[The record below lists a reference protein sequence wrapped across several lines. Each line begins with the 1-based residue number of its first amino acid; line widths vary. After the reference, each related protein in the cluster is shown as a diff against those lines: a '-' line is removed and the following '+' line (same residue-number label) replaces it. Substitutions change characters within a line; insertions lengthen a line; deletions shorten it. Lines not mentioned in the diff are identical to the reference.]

1 MHTINKKSIPLPTT
15 AVCRRA
21 DSRGQGKN
29 MQDQTQTTSSL
40 PSSSERSSSSAPQTE
55 ETREGTSTQHLLFYD
70 DLSLL
75 GSSLC
80 FFKHA
85 CASDSACSWFITLFE
100 KDLWSSL
107 LLSSFE
113 GKDFLSCVTLQYK

>member
-55 ETREGTSTQHLLFYD
+55 EAREGTRLHSMTTS
-70 DLSLL
+70 LSL
-75 GSSLC
+75 SLC
-80 FFKHA
+80 LLPFLRISVAYVSTDSVNLFKHA
-85 CASDSACSWFITLFE
+85 CASVFA
-100 KDLWSSL
+100 SS
-107 LLSSFE
+107 
-113 GKDFLSCVTLQYK
+113 